1 MRADSCNYQQND
13 IRGSNAERYA
23 QYARRTLVCAMGVD
37 MHLFSLR
44 SDGWGF
50 KERAFWALGS
60 GLQASGVRLQAS
72 TLHATQISHIK
83 IACILVQEMA
93 LNSSGF
99 YERREPKAQSRFY
112 CLSPIHFSD
121 TTIEFPGFCGS

>member
-1 MRADSCNYQQND
+1 VGIQGA
-13 IRGSNAERYA
+13 
-23 QYARRTLVCAMGVD
+23 
-37 MHLFSLR
+37 
-44 SDGWGF
+44 GF
-50 KERAFWALGS
+50 LGS
-60 GLQASGVRLQAS
+60 GLWASGFGLPASGVRLQAS

-83 IACILVQEMA
+83 IACILVREMA

-121 TTIEFPGFCGS
+121 TTMEFPGFCGS